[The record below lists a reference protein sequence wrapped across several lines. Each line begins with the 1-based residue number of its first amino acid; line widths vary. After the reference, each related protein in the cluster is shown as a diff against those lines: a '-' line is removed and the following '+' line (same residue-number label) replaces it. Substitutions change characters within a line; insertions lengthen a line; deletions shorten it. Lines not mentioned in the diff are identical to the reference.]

1 MENWVLLRKG
11 ADFQHISEKF
21 HISPRVASLIR
32 NRDVIGDDAIEK
44 YLNGTIADLYDG
56 MLMKDM
62 DKAVAVL
69 GEKIKEN
76 AKIRIIGDY
85 DIDGIQSTYIL
96 LEGFRMLGADVDSD
110 IPDRMK
116 DGYGLNRNLIDR
128 ALEADVDTIITCD
141 NGIAAAEEIA
151 YAKSM
156 GMTIVVT
163 DHHEVPYTEIGAGR
177 RYILPEA
184 DAVVDPKQEDCT
196 YPFKGLCGAA
206 VAYKLVE
213 ALMEAM
219 GKDAE
224 DADYLMENVAIAT
237 IGDVMD
243 LVDENRIFVKQG
255 LDMLKRTENLGLKAL
270 MGCTGVNVDKLS
282 TYHIGFVI
290 GPCMNASGR
299 LDTAKRA
306 LELLE
311 AKKVAEA
318 DLLAGDL
325 KALNDSRK
333 DMTAQAV
340 EEAFIQVENSELKDA
355 DVLVVYLPECHESL
369 AGIVAG
375 RIREKYYR
383 PVFVL
388 TKGAEG
394 LKGSGRSLETWHM
407 YEGLNRVKQLLSKFG
422 GHKMAAGL
430 SMPEE
435 NLEQF
440 RKEINEKS
448 GITPEDLN
456 EKIAIDM
463 QLPFECVN
471 EKFIGELAVL
481 EPFGKG
487 NARPVFAERQVQVES
502 ARILGK
508 NKNVLKLQVKDLH
521 GTRMDAMYFGDVN
534 TFVEYVREKFGDVA
548 CECLLHGHG
557 HGIVMA
563 FTYYPDINEYQGVRT
578 PQIVI
583 QNYK

>member
-76 AKIRIIGDY
+76 VKIRIIGDY

-128 ALEADVDTIITCD
+128 ALEADVDTIVTCD

-156 GMTIVVT
+156 GMTVVVT
-163 DHHEVPYTEIGAGR
+163 DHHEVPYTEIGGER

-282 TYHIGFVI
+282 PYHIGFVI

-394 LKGSGRSLETWHM
+394 LKGSGRSIETWHM
-407 YEGLNRVKQLLSKFG
+407 YEGLNRVKHLLSKFG

-534 TFVEYVREKFGDVA
+534 TFVEYVREKFGDIA
-548 CECLLHGHG
+548 CECLLRGHG